1 MIWEENKM
9 VLREL
14 VMFQL
19 LVCYLGAGYISV
31 LILKMY

>member
-9 VLREL
+9 VLRVL

-19 LVCYLGAGYISV
+19 LVCYLGAGYTSV